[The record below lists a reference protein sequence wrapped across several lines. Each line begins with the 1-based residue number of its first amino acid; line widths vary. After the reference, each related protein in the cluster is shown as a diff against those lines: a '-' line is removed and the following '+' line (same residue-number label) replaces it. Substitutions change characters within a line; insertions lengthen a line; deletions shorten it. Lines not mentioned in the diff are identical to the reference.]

1 MEKKVS
7 VSVFCND
14 REVGTLEK
22 RSVLQSSGVQNRYDF
37 RYKENVPEENLVSL
51 LMPVAGREYTDLF
64 DMPISF
70 QTSLPEGWALERLSE
85 QAGKGFAI
93 SDKFTLL
100 QVAGRNLI
108 GRLSF
113 GGPRS
118 SRTLDQELL
127 DAIVPTGHEKWM
139 QDLFRSIG
147 AENLGVSGA
156 MPKVVLPKGGSRTL
170 YFQDCILKLESPQY
184 FGITLAE
191 DFALLASREAGIPTV
206 EARRNIT
213 GEALLVNRFDIEPDG
228 ARMGFEDACALN
240 GFSPAFK
247 YNGCQEKLFVMV
259 DSFVS
264 EEYVIQGKE
273 TVLRIL
279 LLNDILRN
287 GDAHLK
293 NFGLIYRSMED
304 VRLAPSYDVL
314 DTTLFL
320 PNDFPALTIHQH
332 FPDEATQHKQWLDQD
347 RLNDLWDTSDIQ
359 HGNARQMYQELQE
372 SVWNTA
378 QRYRRTIW
386 ADSGLDGRRK
396 LFVDSMLDR
405 LEHRLRHDG
414 PAPLGHLWSIR
425 EPDIDTVAET
435 SRMWTKAEREPY
447 PALESGIRQ
456 PDGNWINLD
465 RVHVPGKGKE
475 YEGQLVGSLRRKGP
489 EGYETAPTMVFR
501 KTDNGLEAIHPRVHG
516 ADAVESRALVC
527 LDLSSPRT
535 RGRQNTTWN
544 SSVRPPFIPAYTGQ
558 THAAHVPAKPRPFH
572 PRVHGADLK
581 NRIFVR
587 LSMLSSPRTRGRL

>member
-1 MEKKVS
+1 MEKRS
-7 VSVFCND
+7 SISVFCND

-22 RSVLQSSGVQNRYDF
+22 RSVLQSSGVRNRHDF
-37 RYKENVPEENLVSL
+37 RYKENIPEENLVSL

-85 QAGKGFAI
+85 QVGKGFAL

-156 MPKVVLPKGGSRTL
+156 MPKVVLPRGGSRTL
-170 YFQDCILKLESPQY
+170 YFQDSILKLESPQY

-191 DFALLASREAGIPTV
+191 DFALQASREAGIPTV

-213 GEALLVNRFDIEPDG
+213 GDALLINRFDIEPDG
-228 ARMGFEDACALN
+228 TRKGFEDACALN
-240 GFSPAFK
+240 GFAPAFK
-247 YNGCQEKLFVMV
+247 YNGCQEKIFTMV
-259 DSFVS
+259 ESFVS
-264 EEYVIQGKE
+264 EEYITQDNE
-273 TVLRIL
+273 TVLTIL

-293 NFGLIYRSMED
+293 NFGLIYRSLED

-332 FPDEATQHKQWLDQD
+332 FPAEATQHKQWLNQD
-347 RLNDLWDTSDIQ
+347 RLDDLWDTSNIS
-359 HGNARQMYQELQE
+359 HGNARQLYQELQE
-372 SVWNTA
+372 TVWNTA
-378 QRYRRTIW
+378 QRYRQTILE
-386 ADSGLDGRRK
+386 DPGLDGRRK
-396 LFVDSMLDR
+396 RFVDYMLDR

-425 EPDIDTVAET
+425 KPDMGAVAEQDT
-435 SRMWTKAEREPY
+435 Y

-456 PDGNWINLD
+456 PDGKWMNLSL
-465 RVHVPGKGKE
+465 HVPTDGKE
-475 YEGQLVGSLRRKGP
+475 HESQLVGTLQRKCP
-489 EGYETAPTMVFR
+489 EGYQSAPTIVFQ
-501 KTDNGLEAIHPRVHG
+501 KTDKGLEAIAAFPGEKPLKVTLSKSEHGKAEVTITRDGEMIHERPALLRPNEMLKAIPNHREGQVLRQFLGVDPGKLNINKINDHLHP
-516 ADAVESRALVC
+516 SN
-527 LDLSSPRT
+527 SP
-535 RGRQNTTWN
+535 GKK
-544 SSVRPPFIPAYTGQ
+544 
-558 THAAHVPAKPRPFH
+558 KP
-572 PRVHGADLK
+572 GIEL
-581 NRIFVR
+581 
-587 LSMLSSPRTRGRL
+587 